1 MYKTPRKNREG
12 TKEKTKKGRTKTKP
26 PGMIRGELFTV
37 FFLTYAAVVA
47 SVVSETLG
55 AALSVGS
62 LSFLPQEA
70 KQRTAI
76 RVASASAMYFFI
88 LCFLLMKTLSM
99 CVFFFLRSRAP
110 QPTDIAAGSR
120 FQHGK
125 S

>member
-1 MYKTPRKNREG
+1 MW
-12 TKEKTKKGRTKTKP
+12 KTKKGARKNPEKSRKKERAKKVLWKNKTP
-26 PGMIRGELFTV
+26 RNDPRGTV
-37 FFLTYAAVVA
+37 YGFFLTYAAVVA

-55 AALSVGS
+55 VALSVGS

-99 CVFFFLRSRAP
+99 CVFFLAEPCS
-110 QPTDIAAGSR
+110 AA
-120 FQHGK
+120 
-125 S
+125 